1 VENDPNPEATRE
13 PTLADLAQLAQEL
26 NQRGARYVVIGGLA
40 MNLLGH
46 ARATFD
52 VDLLIAAS
60 RENQT
65 KVKEALATMPDQ
77 AILEAGDDDIANYIV
92 LRVNDVIT
100 VDLMTAAC
108 GVSYEEAAS
117 GIIWKEVQGVRI
129 PIANARLML
138 RLKQTYRDRDAEDR
152 RVIED
157 LLRAEAENLPLD
169 APSSSQT

>member
-1 VENDPNPEATRE
+1 MENDADREETRE
-13 PTLADLAQLAQEL
+13 PTLADLVHLAREL

-60 RENQT
+60 AENQAR
-65 KVKEALATMPDQ
+65 VKAALATLPDR
-77 AILEAGDDDIANYIV
+77 AILEAADDDISAYVV

-108 GVSYEEAAS
+108 GIAYEATEPD
-117 GIIWKEVQGVRI
+117 ILWKEIEGVRI
-129 PIANARLML
+129 PFANERLML
-138 RLKQTYRDRDAEDR
+138 RLKQTYRDKDQEDR
-152 RVIED
+152 RILED
-157 LLRAEAENLPLD
+157 LLQRKNPPPPA
-169 APSSSQT
+169 